1 MSIALHTV
9 GLFFWLTFWWKGVI
23 LLLTVKQRSEQMD
36 KQQTL
41 AALAIQILKTAELD
55 DDSEQGVITVDP
67 DLLFQFYVL
76 ARTKQA

>member
-1 MSIALHTV
+1 MSIALHVV
-9 GLFFWLTFWWKGVI
+9 GLFFWLTNWLFDSI
-23 LLLTVKQRSEQMD
+23 LLLTVKQKERKMN

-67 DLLFQFYVL
+67 NLLFQFYVL

>member
-1 MSIALHTV
+1 MSIALLTL